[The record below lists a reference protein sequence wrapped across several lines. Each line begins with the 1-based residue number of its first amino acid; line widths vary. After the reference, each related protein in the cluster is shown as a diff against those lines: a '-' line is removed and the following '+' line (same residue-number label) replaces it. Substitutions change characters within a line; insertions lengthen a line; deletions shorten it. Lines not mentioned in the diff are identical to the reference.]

1 MRLLLYSLKLILK
14 LNEHRARD
22 QVLMPTDFDAEIDRK
37 PTESTKFNKYKGSD
51 ILPLWVADMDFR
63 SPPAVIDALQHR
75 VQHGIFGYTEA
86 SNELK
91 EVLVRRMKTFY
102 NWEIQ
107 LEDLVF
113 FPGVVEGLNLCCAGI
128 LEEGEAA
135 VTATPVY
142 HPFFAAPENQG
153 RELKR
158 FPMNYE
164 GGGWQF
170 PMDALHEA
178 SEGNSR
184 LLMLCNPFN
193 PIGKALTRLELEA
206 IVDISEQND
215 LIICSDEIHCDLML
229 DGREH
234 IPIASISEAAAAR
247 TITLMAPSKT
257 FNLAGLGGSFA
268 IIQNPVLREQFQAP
282 RAGLVGNVN
291 LLGYTAMQA
300 AYASCEDWRQDLL
313 RYLEGNRDYLATAIE
328 SMPGISMSP
337 QESTYLAW
345 LNVAELGLNDPPGY
359 FEQKG
364 LGMSPGEQFGDN
376 RFMRLN
382 FGCPRAQLEHAVARL
397 EAAISGAKH

>member
-14 LNEHRARD
+14 LNEHRAGD

-142 HPFFAAPENQG
+142 HPFLAAPENQG

-170 PMDALHEA
+170 PMDA
-178 SEGNSR
+178 
-184 LLMLCNPFN
+184 LCNPFN

-268 IIQNPVLREQFQAP
+268 IIQNPVWREHFEAP